1 MTLDEIAEIRMGHG
15 FRGAV
20 VTSPEAETN
29 VIQMRDVDLA
39 EGVMW
44 EQLETCHLVGRK
56 EPVWLQPGDIIFQA
70 RGRRN
75 FALHLPELPFDSV
88 VCTQHFLVVRIK
100 DERFA
105 PGFVAWLLNQTQ
117 AQRHFD
123 MSAPDSHNRNITI
136 TTLATAPISHVSI
149 ETQHQLGALIE
160 LTRKEKRLYDCL
172 MLNREQQLSALASQ
186 ILLKEEDA

>member
-20 VTSPEAETN
+20 VTSPEADTN

-39 EGVMW
+39 DGVMW
-44 EQLETCHLVGRK
+44 EQLETCHLVGSK

-75 FALHLPELPFDSV
+75 FALYLPELPSDSV

-100 DERFA
+100 DERFD
-105 PGFVAWLLNQTQ
+105 PGFVAWQLNQLQ

-123 MSAPDSHNRNITI
+123 MSTPDSHNRNITI
-136 TTLATAPISHVSI
+136 STLATAPISHVSI
-149 ETQHQLGALIE
+149 ETQHRLGALIE
-160 LTRKEKRLYDCL
+160 LTRKEKRLYNFL
-172 MLNREQQLSALASQ
+172 MLNREKQLSALASQ
-186 ILLKEEDA
+186 ILFKEEEA